1 MLLFEYCRVEKFGG
15 FMVNGL
21 RSDSLNLLLK
31 LTIALSGVKVLVQ
44 MMSSKPK
51 QKLGN
56 LLTFGIQIYCSIRDR
71 VLLLPTTPG
80 AAPLLNTSASELS
93 KYRTSL
99 LALTIPASLTKAPQ
113 INLPYLS
120 SEQAPWG
127 VSLMSLSGCDRALL
141 DCAGKLDK
149 L

>member
-1 MLLFEYCRVEKFGG
+1 MFG
-15 FMVNGL
+15 
-21 RSDSLNLLLK
+21 K
-31 LTIALSGVKVLVQ
+31 
-44 MMSSKPK
+44 
-51 QKLGN
+51 
-56 LLTFGIQIYCSIRDR
+56 DR

-80 AAPLLNTSASELS
+80 AAPLLNTPASKLS

-113 INLPYLS
+113 ISLPYLS

-141 DCAGKLDK
+141 DCAGKLDR
-149 L
+149 LWCI